1 MNVKEKGQS
10 GIFTY
15 VYGYIPK
22 DAELKSYKT
31 EKGSIDKVIFD
42 VVYETGSIDKS
53 TNKPQTKGIRCEVAP
68 NKLSG
73 SLPAAGTKIEV
84 GGPLRVDYDK
94 EKEKTYVSV
103 RVAELKID

>member
-53 TNKPQTKGIRCEVAP
+53 TNKPQTKGIRCEVSP
-68 NKLSG
+68 NKLGG
-73 SLPAAGTKIEV
+73 SLPVAGTKIEV

>member
-10 GIFTY
+10 GIYTK

-73 SLPAAGTKIEV
+73 NLPAAGTKIEV

>member
-1 MNVKEKGQS
+1 MNVKQKGQS
-10 GIFTY
+10 GIYTK
-15 VYGYIPK
+15 VYGYVPK
-22 DAELKSYKT
+22 DAEIKKIPT
-31 EKGSIDKVIFD
+31 EKGSVDLIVFD
-42 VVYETGSIDKS
+42 LVYDTGSVNRETKAPI
-53 TNKPQTKGIRCEVAP
+53 TKGIRCEVAP

>member
-10 GIFTY
+10 GIYTK

-53 TNKPQTKGIRCEVAP
+53 TNKPLTKGIRCEVAP
-68 NKLSG
+68 NKLGG

>member
-10 GIFTY
+10 GIYTS

-42 VVYETGSIDKS
+42 VVYETGSIDRT
-53 TNKPQTKGIRCEVAP
+53 TNKPQTKGIRCEVTP
-68 NKLSG
+68 SKLGG
-73 SLPAAGTKIEV
+73 SLPSAGTKIEV
-84 GGPLRVDYDK
+84 SGPLRVDYDK
-94 EKEKTYVSV
+94 EEKKTYVSV

>member
-10 GIFTY
+10 GIYTK

-68 NKLSG
+68 IKLGG
-73 SLPAAGTKIEV
+73 SLPVAGTKIEV

-94 EKEKTYVSV
+94 EGKKTYVSV
-103 RVAELKID
+103 RVAELRID

>member
-10 GIFTY
+10 GIYTK

-68 NKLSG
+68 IKLAG
-73 SLPAAGTKIEV
+73 SLPVAGTKIEV